1 MNDKIQKIS
10 WKREQLWKGC
20 MLATIAHAIMVA
32 HYPEISNEHSWDGM
46 NYSVQDS
53 EGSRGTITFHP
64 EICVGAFRNDNSDR
78 LNSIDN
84 CRQFRKY
91 FEGAPKEI
99 INISEEEALQ
109 YLLDDIDGDTL
120 PLITT
125 AFWGVDKEF
134 YTIDSFKDMYNNGGF
149 LLERQLMDIDIAIKS
164 WIAYYDMSLK
174 QCELLKIIFNKKINQ
189 RTERITLSKD
199 EIKLIGTNDRQ
210 GLRESR
216 ISFKEIGI
224 TCKKSW
230 NEFLNL

>member
-1 MNDKIQKIS
+1 MNDKIQKIN
-10 WKREQLWKGC
+10 WKRDDLWKGC

-78 LNSIDN
+78 TKTIIRAN
-84 CRQFRKY
+84 QY
-91 FEGAPKEI
+91 FEGASIDILKLAE
-99 INISEEEALQ
+99 NETLQ
-109 YLLDDIDGDTL
+109 YLLDDIDGKIS
-120 PLITT
+120 PNITT
-125 AFWGVDKEF
+125 SFWGIGEDF
-134 YTIDSFKDMYNNGGF
+134 FSLDSFKDMYKNGVF
-149 LLERQLMDIDIAIKS
+149 LLERQLMDLDMAIKS
-164 WIAYYDMSLK
+164 WAEYYDMSLK
-174 QCELLKIIFNKKINQ
+174 QCELLKIIFNRKINQ

-199 EIKLIGTNDRQ
+199 EMKLIGTNDRQ